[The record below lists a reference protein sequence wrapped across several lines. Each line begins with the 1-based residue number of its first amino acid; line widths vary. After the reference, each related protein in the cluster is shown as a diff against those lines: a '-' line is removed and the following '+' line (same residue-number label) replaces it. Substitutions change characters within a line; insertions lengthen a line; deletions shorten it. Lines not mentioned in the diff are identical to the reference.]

1 MKALVL
7 GGGSLKGAWQV
18 GAIQAVLETGFEPDM
33 IYGISAG
40 GLNAAFMVNE
50 AGRQMETQQKIDWHL
65 VNKRLINFWLENIN
79 KPSDIGFLKSKWTLG
94 IDTVLSR
101 FDGLI
106 DTNPLHEKLKQYIDL
121 TTLRRSPVRLKV
133 GTVNINT
140 GQMYYADPSEQYFL
154 DYLRASSS
162 LPIIMPVIQIGGDH
176 RKAFLDGG
184 IREVVP
190 LKQAILDGATEIYAV
205 ATHPKYREME
215 SINYR
220 SFFSLMERV
229 KDISVNQ
236 FENSDIEWA
245 ENYNESIME
254 IAGFKL
260 AKQINLT
267 VIRPD
272 EPVNIHLT
280 SFNKEDVKNVIKDG
294 FTFAYTKLNQSKK

>member
-18 GAIQAVLETGFEPDM
+18 GAIQAILETGFQPDM

-50 AGRQMETQQKIDWHL
+50 AGRQMTDTNKIDWDI

-79 KPSDIGFLKSKWTLG
+79 QPSDIGFLRSKWTLG
-94 IDTVLSR
+94 LDTILSR
-101 FDGLI
+101 FDGLL
-106 DTNPLHEKLKQYIDL
+106 DTNPLHEKLKKHIDL
-121 TTLRRSPVRLKV
+121 TTLRRSPIKLKV

-140 GQMYYADPSEQYFL
+140 GEMYYADPSEQYFL

-176 RKAFLDGG
+176 RNAFLDGG

-190 LKQAILDGATEIYAV
+190 LRQAIFDGATEIYAV
-205 ATHPKYREME
+205 ATNPKIRKRET
-215 SINYR
+215 INYR
-220 SFFSLMERV
+220 SFFSLIERV

-245 ENYNESIME
+245 ENYNESVVE

-260 AKQINLT
+260 AKHIKLT
-267 VIRPD
+267 VIRPED
-272 EPVNIHLT
+272 PVNIHLT
-280 SFNKEDVKNVIKDG
+280 RFNKEDIRNVIKDG
-294 FTFAYTKLNQSKK
+294 FAFAYTKLHQKK

>member
-18 GAIQAVLETGFEPDM
+18 GAIQAILETGFQPDM

-50 AGRQMETQQKIDWHL
+50 AGRQMTSEKKIDWDV
-65 VNKRLINFWLENIN
+65 VNKHLINFWLENIN
-79 KPSDIGFLKSKWTLG
+79 QPSDIGFVRSKWTLG
-94 IDTVLSR
+94 LDTILSR
-101 FDGLI
+101 FDGLL
-106 DTNPLHEKLKQYIDL
+106 DTNPLHEKLKRYIDL
-121 TTLRRSPVRLKV
+121 TTLRRSPVKLKV

-140 GQMYYADPSEQYFL
+140 GEMYYADPSEQYFL

-176 RKAFLDGG
+176 RQAFLDGG

-190 LKQAILDGATEIYAV
+190 LRQAILDGATEIYAV
-205 ATHPKYREME
+205 ATHPKHRKME
-215 SINYR
+215 PINYR
-220 SFFSLMERV
+220 SFFSLIERV

-245 ENYNESIME
+245 ENYNESLVE

-260 AKQINLT
+260 AKQIKLT
-267 VIRPD
+267 VIRPE

-280 SFNKEDVKNVIKDG
+280 QFTKDDIRQVIKDG
-294 FTFAYTKLNQSKK
+294 FTFAYTQLHQKK

>member
-18 GAIQAVLETGFEPDM
+18 GAIQAILETGFQPDM

-50 AGRQMETQQKIDWHL
+50 AGRQMTSEKKIDWDL

-79 KPSDIGFLKSKWTLG
+79 QPSDIGFVRSKWTLG
-94 IDTVLSR
+94 LDTILSR
-101 FDGLI
+101 FDGLL
-106 DTNPLHEKLKQYIDL
+106 DTNPLHEKLKRYIDL
-121 TTLRRSPVRLKV
+121 TTLRRSPVKLKV

-140 GQMYYADPSEQYFL
+140 GEMYYADPSEQYFL

-176 RKAFLDGG
+176 RQAFLDGG

-190 LKQAILDGATEIYAV
+190 LRQAILDGATEIYAV
-205 ATHPKYREME
+205 ATHPKHRKME
-215 SINYR
+215 PINYR
-220 SFFSLMERV
+220 SFFSLIERV

-245 ENYNESIME
+245 ENYNESLVE

-260 AKQINLT
+260 AKQIKLT
-267 VIRPD
+267 VIRPE

-280 SFNKEDVKNVIKDG
+280 QFTKDDIRQVIKDG
-294 FTFAYTKLNQSKK
+294 FTFAYTQLYQKK

>member
-18 GAIQAVLETGFEPDM
+18 GAIQAILETGFEPDM

-50 AGRQMETQQKIDWHL
+50 AGRQMETNKKINWDL
-65 VNKRLINFWLENIN
+65 VNTQLINFGLENIN
-79 KPSDIGFLKSKWTLG
+79 KPSDIGFLRSKWSLG
-94 IDTVLSR
+94 LDTVLSR

-106 DTNPLHEKLKQYIDL
+106 DTNPLHEKLKKYIDL
-121 TTLRRSPVRLKV
+121 TTLRRSPIRLKV

-140 GQMYYADPSEQYFL
+140 GEMYYADPSEQYFL

-176 RKAFLDGG
+176 RQAFLDGG

-205 ATHPKYREME
+205 ATHPKHRKME
-215 SINYR
+215 AINYR

-254 IAGFKL
+254 IGGFKL

-267 VIRPD
+267 VIRPA

-280 SFNKEDVKNVIKDG
+280 SFDREDVKNVIKEG
-294 FTFAYTKLNQSKK
+294 FTFAYTQLHQPK

>member
-18 GAIQAVLETGFEPDM
+18 GAIQAILETGFEPDM

-50 AGRQMETQQKIDWHL
+50 AGRQMETNKKINWDL
-65 VNKRLINFWLENIN
+65 VNKQLINFWLENIN
-79 KPSDIGFLKSKWTLG
+79 KPSDIGFLRSKWSLG
-94 IDTVLSR
+94 LDTVLSR

-106 DTNPLHEKLKQYIDL
+106 DTNPLHEKLKKYIDL
-121 TTLRRSPVRLKV
+121 TTLRRSPIRLKV

-140 GQMYYADPSEQYFL
+140 GEMYYADPSEQHFL

-176 RKAFLDGG
+176 RQAFLDGG

-205 ATHPKYREME
+205 ATHPKHRKME
-215 SINYR
+215 AINYR

-254 IAGFKL
+254 IGGFKL

-267 VIRPD
+267 VIRPA

-280 SFNKEDVKNVIKDG
+280 SFDREDVMNVIKEG
-294 FTFAYTKLNQSKK
+294 FTFAYTQLHQPK